1 MKLLLAEDER
11 RMAMALIELLKQE
24 KYDVDYAQDGL
35 EASDNIEANI
45 YDCIILDI
53 MMPYKNGFEVARDA
67 RKKGIKTPIIML
79 TAKSDVDDKVIGLDS
94 GADDYLTKP
103 FQTKELLAR
112 IRAQLRRVSSDNNNL
127 EFNDLVLDKNNATL
141 LSKDSNISV
150 ALSSKEYKIM
160 EYMITNSNQIL
171 TREQIAIRIWG
182 FDDESEYNNVE
193 VYMTFVR
200 RKLSFI
206 KSKTEIKSVR
216 GIGYQLRCE
225 NV

>member
-11 RMAMALIELLKQE
+11 RMAMALIEILKQE
-24 KYDVDYAQDGL
+24 KYDVDYASDGL
-35 EASDNIEANI
+35 SASSFIETNI

-53 MMPYKNGFEVARDA
+53 MMPYKNGIEVARDA
-67 RKKGIKTPIIML
+67 RSKGIKTPIIML
-79 TAKSDVDDKVIGLDS
+79 TARSDIDDKVIGLDS
-94 GADDYLTKP
+94 GADDYITKP

-112 IRAQLRRVSSDNNNL
+112 IRAQIRRTTNENNDL
-127 EFNDLVLDKNNATL
+127 VFNDLLLDKNNATL
-141 LSKDSNISV
+141 ISKESNISV

-200 RKLSFI
+200 RKLAFI

-216 GIGYQLRCE
+216 GIGYQLR
-225 NV
+225 